1 MSAIRILAGLGAAA
15 LLVLAARGYE
25 RRNISRLNLII
36 LFGLCASVAALAIYP
51 PLFDP
56 ILRTFDFERG
66 TDGVIFALLVAV
78 FVLFFLYLRAQTTAD
93 TNERSIR
100 LLVEALGQERFDWDR
115 AESLPDGQRLVT
127 ICPAFNEAENVAAV
141 IKQIPAMIEG
151 HHVVPVVVSDG
162 STDGTAAVAREA
174 GAYVAELPIRR
185 GGGLALRVGYEIA
198 LQLGAQIVVTLD
210 SDGQHLPEE
219 IPIVIAPILAGEADY
234 VNGSRLLGSFER
246 ESLVRHLGVHV
257 FSRIITL
264 LTGRRITDPSS
275 GYRAARADLL
285 ERVVLKQ
292 DQFWSTEILIE
303 ALRNRARVVEVPVTF
318 LARAGGESKKPKS
331 FRYGWNF
338 LKVIIQTWLR

>member
-1 MSAIRILAGLGAAA
+1 MPAIRILAGLAAVGLF
-15 LLVLAARGYE
+15 LLAVRGYD
-25 RRNISRLNLII
+25 RRQISRLNLII
-36 LFGLCASVAALAIYP
+36 LFVLCASVTALAVYP

-56 ILRTFDFERG
+56 LLRTFDFERG
-66 TDGVIFALLVAV
+66 TDAVIFALLVAV
-78 FVLFFLYLRAQTTAD
+78 GILFFLYLRAQTTAD
-93 TNERSIR
+93 TTERSIR

-115 AESLPDGQRLVT
+115 ASGLPDGPRLVT

-198 LQLGAQIVVTLD
+198 LRLDAQLVVTLD

-219 IPIVIAPILAGEADY
+219 IPIVIGPILEGEADY

-257 FSRIITL
+257 FSRIITI

-285 ERVVLKQ
+285 ERLVLKQ

>member
-1 MSAIRILAGLGAAA
+1 MSAIRILAGMGAAA
-15 LLVLAARGYE
+15 LVVLAVRGYD

-36 LFGLCASVAALAIYP
+36 LFGLCAAVAALAIYP

-100 LLVEALGQERFDWDR
+100 LLVEALGEERFDWDR
-115 AESLPDGQRLVT
+115 AEGLPDGQRLVT

-246 ESLVRHLGVHV
+246 ESVVRHLGVHV

-303 ALRNRARVVEVPVTF
+303 ALRHRARVVEVPVTF

>member
-15 LLVLAARGYE
+15 LIVLAVRGYG

-36 LFGLCASVAALAIYP
+36 LFGLCASVVALAIYP

-115 AESLPDGQRLVT
+115 AEGLPDGQRLVT

-303 ALRNRARVVEVPVTF
+303 ALRHRARVVEVPVTF

>member
-1 MSAIRILAGLGAAA
+1 MPAIRILAGLAAIG
-15 LLVLAARGYE
+15 LFVLAVRGHD
-25 RRNISRLNLII
+25 RRRISRLNLII
-36 LFGLCASVAALAIYP
+36 LFALCASVVALAMYP

-56 ILRTFDFERG
+56 LLRTFNFRRG
-66 TDGVIFALLVAV
+66 TDGVIFVLLMAV
-78 FVLFFLYLRAQTTAD
+78 GVLFFLFLRAQTSAD

-115 AESLPDGQRLVT
+115 ASALPEGPRLVT
-127 ICPAFNEAENVAAV
+127 ISPAFNEAENVGGV
-141 IKQIPAMIEG
+141 IKQIPGMIEG

-162 STDGTAAVAREA
+162 STDGTAAAAREA
-174 GAYVAELPIRR
+174 GAFVAELPIRR
-185 GGGLALRVGYEIA
+185 GGGLALRVGYDIA
-198 LQLGAQIVVTLD
+198 LRLGAQVVVTLD
-210 SDGQHLPEE
+210 ADGQHLPEE
-219 IPIVIAPILAGEADY
+219 IPLVIQPILEDRADY

-257 FSRIITL
+257 FSRIITV

-303 ALRNRARVVEVPVTF
+303 ALRHRARVVEVPVTF

-331 FRYGWNF
+331 LRYGWNF